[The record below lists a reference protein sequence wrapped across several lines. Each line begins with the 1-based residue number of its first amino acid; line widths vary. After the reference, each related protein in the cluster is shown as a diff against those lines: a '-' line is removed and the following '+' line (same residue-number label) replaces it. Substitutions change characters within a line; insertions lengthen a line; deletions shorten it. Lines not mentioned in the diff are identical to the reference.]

1 MVNMLLCF
9 IGTSPCWVCVPKP
22 SAWPE
27 GTAVYLG
34 IFATAL
40 FAMLQVITI
49 LNRCRHFRGFV
60 YQYARFAS
68 DHKSIEIAVR
78 PRCAMAR
85 TTFKSPF
92 DLEACSGGAAL
103 FICP

>member
-1 MVNMLLCF
+1 M
-9 IGTSPCWVCVPKP
+9 PKP

-34 IFATAL
+34 IFAAAL

-49 LNRCRHFRGFV
+49 LNCCHHFRGFV

-68 DHKSIEIAVR
+68 DHKASKFAVGPR
-78 PRCAMAR
+78 KGSVAICSRCHQPAPGYDQFAERRCEFIPLRGAWFFCCTRCAA
-85 TTFKSPF
+85 
-92 DLEACSGGAAL
+92 
-103 FICP
+103 

>member
-1 MVNMLLCF
+1 M
-9 IGTSPCWVCVPKP
+9 PKP

-68 DHKSIEIAVR
+68 NHKSIEIAVR
-78 PRCAMAR
+78 PSKGLVAIYSRCH
-85 TTFKSPF
+85 
-92 DLEACSGGAAL
+92 
-103 FICP
+103 